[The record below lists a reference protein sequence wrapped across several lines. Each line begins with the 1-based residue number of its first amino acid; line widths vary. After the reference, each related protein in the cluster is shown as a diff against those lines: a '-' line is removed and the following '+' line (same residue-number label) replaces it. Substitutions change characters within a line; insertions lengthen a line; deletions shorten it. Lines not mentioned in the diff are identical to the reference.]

1 MHTLKRTSPLSRE
14 DGEEPE
20 RDINRD
26 LREDANQESVQL
38 QTLSMGTKT
47 RYCFEFFQKGWLR
60 KHLNSLHPFQKNEKK
75 KAEKK
80 FSTGQIRVDS
90 R

>member
-38 QTLSMGTKT
+38 QTLSMGT
-47 RYCFEFFQKGWLR
+47 
-60 KHLNSLHPFQKNEKK
+60 
-75 KAEKK
+75 
-80 FSTGQIRVDS
+80 V
-90 R
+90 